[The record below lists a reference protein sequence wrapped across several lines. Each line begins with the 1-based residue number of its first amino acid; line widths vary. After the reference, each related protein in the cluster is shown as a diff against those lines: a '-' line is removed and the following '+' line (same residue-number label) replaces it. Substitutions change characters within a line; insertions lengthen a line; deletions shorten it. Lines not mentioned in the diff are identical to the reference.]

1 MPAHTIRLG
10 SRPRRSPHP
19 ATWGAAVAIALLT
32 AACTSTTSP
41 GTAASVVAAA
51 SPGGHA
57 PTLTGAGSTF
67 DAPFFSVAFARYQQ
81 QHPGVTIGYS
91 AVGSSA
97 GITAFSAR
105 QVDFGA
111 SDVRA
116 ATVGTGKTLRWPV
129 GEGSEGNGGVA
140 AAVNRTSFSIG
151 YVEQAY
157 SQGLLLPFAAIRNH
171 AGNYVAR
178 PPRPSPPMPPRN
190 PISPPPTSPSS
201 TSPAPPATRSAGTAG
216 R

>member
-157 SQGLLLPFAAIRNH
+157 SQGLLLPFAAIRNQ
-171 AGNYVAR
+171 AGNYVA
-178 PPRPSPPMPPRN
+178 PSTQTVAADAAQKPDITPADFS
-190 PISPPPTSPSS
+190 IV

>member
-1 MPAHTIRLG
+1 MSAHTARPG

-19 ATWGAAVAIALLT
+19 ATWAAAAAIALLA
-32 AACTSTTSP
+32 AACTSTASTTGP
-41 GTAASVVAAA
+41 DTVASVVAAA
-51 SPGGHA
+51 SARGHA

-97 GITAFSAR
+97 GISAFSAG

-111 SDVRA
+111 SDVPMTA
-116 ATVGTGKTLRWPV
+116 
-129 GEGSEGNGGVA
+129 SEQA
-140 AAVNRTSFSIG
+140 AAKGGPI
-151 YVEQAY
+151 
-157 SQGLLLPFAAIRNH
+157 
-171 AGNYVAR
+171 AGAR
-178 PPRPSPPMPPRN
+178 RP
-190 PISPPPTSPSS
+190 
-201 TSPAPPATRSAGTAG
+201 G